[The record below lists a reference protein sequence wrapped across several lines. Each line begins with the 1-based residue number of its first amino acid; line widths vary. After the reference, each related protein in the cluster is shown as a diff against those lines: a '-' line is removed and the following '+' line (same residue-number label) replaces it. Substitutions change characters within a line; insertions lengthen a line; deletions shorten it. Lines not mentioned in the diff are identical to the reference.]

1 MIGVEVNRVVYKG
14 DGQVKNFPYSFTI
27 SDKDEIIVT
36 VVDPDRNRK
45 ELTSDF
51 FIDKDKK
58 EVIYPGYAS
67 GEEPAE
73 AERPPTLPG
82 GWLIVLQR
90 KTRIDQQSDIGGKWP
105 FDVTEESLDKIT
117 RILQDI
123 DTDAKR
129 HLTLSPETESIDVT
143 LPKPEANKG
152 FYWDET
158 GKKLVSADNPN
169 LAAKNAAERASAA
182 SESEKNAAVS
192 ESNAYKYKQDA
203 ESAQRAAETARDK
216 AKDSADHAASSAV
229 VATEKR
235 KDIELHEKNA
245 ASSAAA
251 AKASEQNAAD
261 SENVA
266 KACANAA
273 ADSESNAAN
282 NATMAQKE
290 RVSAGNYASAAS
302 ESASAA
308 SESASSAAEDA
319 NTAANAAISAAD
331 SHYNTVMSQRNAA
344 ASAKAASASASNAKS
359 SSDTA
364 QELATQTKAN
374 ADTATTA
381 AANASDSAAKA
392 KDYFEKSNS
401 PALYLDSEGYLC
413 ARIVINTE
421 EPK

>member
-51 FIDKDKK
+51 FIDEDKK

-73 AERPPTLPG
+73 AERPPTLPS

-90 KTRIDQQSDIGGKWP
+90 KTRIDQQSDLGGKWP

-143 LPKPEANKG
+143 LPRPEANKG

-216 AKDSADHAASSAV
+216 AKDSEDNAASSAA

-261 SENVA
+261 SEIGAKVSEQNAADSEIVA

-273 ADSESNAAN
+273 ANSESNAAG
-282 NATMAQKE
+282 NASMAQRE
-290 RVSAGNYASAAS
+290 RVSAGNYAN
-302 ESASAA
+302 AA
-308 SESASSAAEDA
+308 SESASSAAENA

-331 SHYNTVMSQRNAA
+331 SHRNTVMSQRNAA

-364 QELATQTKAN
+364 NEYAQIAKELYKAFCTDIIGPPPSAMN
-374 ADTATTA
+374 KADMFVAPGPA
-381 AANASDSAAKA
+381 AMAAM
-392 KDYFEKSNS
+392 D
-401 PALYLDSEGYLC
+401 EGG
-413 ARIVINTE
+413 
-421 EPK
+421 

>member
-14 DGQVKNFPYSFTI
+14 DGQAKNFPYSFTI

-36 VVDPDRNRK
+36 VIDPDRNRK
-45 ELTSDF
+45 ELTSDY
-51 FIDKDKK
+51 FIDEDKK

-73 AERPPTLPG
+73 AERPPILPS
-82 GWLIVLQR
+82 GWFIVLQR
-90 KTRIDQQSDIGGKWP
+90 KTRIDQQSDLGGKWP

-169 LAAKNAAERASAA
+169 LAAKNAAESASAA

-203 ESAQRAAETARDK
+203 ESAQKAAESARDK
-216 AKDSADHAASSAV
+216 AKDSADSAASSAA

-261 SENVA
+261 SKNAA
-266 KACANAA
+266 KASANAA
-273 ADSESNAAN
+273 ATSESNAAN
-282 NATMAQKE
+282 SAAIAQKE

-302 ESASAA
+302 G
-308 SESASSAAEDA
+308 SASSAATSA
-319 NTAANAAISAAD
+319 STAASAATSAAD
-331 SHYNTVMSQRNAA
+331 SYSKSAASERNASA
-344 ASAKAASASASNAKS
+344 FAKAASTSATSAKN

-364 QELATQTKAN
+364 SEYMKI
-374 ADTATTA
+374 
-381 AANASDSAAKA
+381 A
-392 KDYFEKSNS
+392 KDLYKAFCLNIVGPSASTMNKAGILIGASAS
-401 PALYLDSEGYLC
+401 GMKALEQ
-413 ARIVINTE
+413 E
-421 EPK
+421 ET

>member
-1 MIGVEVNRVVYKG
+1 MIGVEVNRVIYKG
-14 DGQVKNFPYSFTI
+14 DGQAKNFPYSFTI

-36 VVDPDRNRK
+36 VIDPDRNRK
-45 ELTSDF
+45 ELTSDY
-51 FIDKDKK
+51 FIDEDKK

-73 AERPPTLPG
+73 AERPPTLPS
-82 GWLIVLQR
+82 GWFIVLQR
-90 KTRIDQQSDIGGKWP
+90 KTRIDQRSDLGGKWP

-158 GKKLVSADNPN
+158 GEKLVSADNPN
-169 LAAKNAAERASAA
+169 LAAKNAAESASAA

-203 ESAQRAAETARDK
+203 ESAQKAAESARDK
-216 AKDSADHAASSAV
+216 AKDSADSAASSAA

-235 KDIELHEKNA
+235 KDTELHEKNA

-261 SENVA
+261 SKNAA
-266 KACANAA
+266 KSSANAA
-273 ADSESNAAN
+273 ATSESNAAN
-282 NATMAQKE
+282 SAAIAQKE
-290 RVSAGNYASAAS
+290 RVSAGNYTSAAS
-302 ESASAA
+302 G
-308 SESASSAAEDA
+308 SASSAATSA
-319 NTAANAAISAAD
+319 STAASAATSAAD
-331 SHYNTVMSQRNAA
+331 SYSKSAASERNA
-344 ASAKAASASASNAKS
+344 SAFANAASASASNAKS

-364 QELATQTKAN
+364 NEYAQIAKELYKAFCTDIIGPPPSAMN
-374 ADTATTA
+374 KADMFVAPGPA
-381 AANASDSAAKA
+381 AMAAM
-392 KDYFEKSNS
+392 D
-401 PALYLDSEGYLC
+401 EGG
-413 ARIVINTE
+413 
-421 EPK
+421 

>member
-45 ELTSDF
+45 ELTSNF
-51 FIDKDKK
+51 FIDEDKK

-73 AERPPTLPG
+73 AERPPTLPS

-90 KTRIDQQSDIGGKWP
+90 KTRIDQQSDLGGKWP

-216 AKDSADHAASSAV
+216 AKDSEDNAASSAA

-282 NATMAQKE
+282 NASMAQREKA
-290 RVSAGNYASAAS
+290 SAGNYASAAS
-302 ESASAA
+302 ESAS
-308 SESASSAAEDA
+308 SAAENA

-331 SHYNTVMSQRNAA
+331 SHWNTVMSQRNAA
-344 ASAKAASASASNAKS
+344 ASAKAASASASDAKS

-364 QELATQTKAN
+364 IEYAQIAKELYKAFCTDIIGPPPSAMN
-374 ADTATTA
+374 KADMFVAPGPA
-381 AANASDSAAKA
+381 AMAAM
-392 KDYFEKSNS
+392 D
-401 PALYLDSEGYLC
+401 EGD
-413 ARIVINTE
+413 
-421 EPK
+421 

>member
-1 MIGVEVNRVVYKG
+1 MIGVEVNRAVYKG

-51 FIDKDKK
+51 FIDEDKK

-90 KTRIDQQSDIGGKWP
+90 KTRIDQQSDLGGKWP

-143 LPKPEANKG
+143 LPRPEANKG

-216 AKDSADHAASSAV
+216 AKDSANNAASSAA
-229 VATEKR
+229 VAIEKR

-261 SENVA
+261 SKNA
-266 KACANAA
+266 AQASANAA
-273 ADSESNAAN
+273 ATSESNTAKSAAI
-282 NATMAQKE
+282 AQKA
-290 RVSAGNYASAAS
+290 RASAGEYAN
-302 ESASAA
+302 AA

-319 NTAANAAISAAD
+319 NTATNAAISAAD

-364 QELATQTKAN
+364 NEYAQIAKELYKAFCTDIIGPPPSAMN
-374 ADTATTA
+374 KADMFVAPGPA
-381 AANASDSAAKA
+381 AMAAM
-392 KDYFEKSNS
+392 D
-401 PALYLDSEGYLC
+401 EGG
-413 ARIVINTE
+413 
-421 EPK
+421 

>member
-27 SDKDEIIVT
+27 SNKDEIIVT

-51 FIDKDKK
+51 FIDEDKK

-73 AERPPTLPG
+73 AERPPTLPS

-90 KTRIDQQSDIGGKWP
+90 KTRIDQQSDLGGKWP

-169 LAAKNAAERASAA
+169 LAAKNAAESASAA

-216 AKDSADHAASSAV
+216 AKGSEDNAASSAA

-261 SENVA
+261 SKNTA
-266 KACANAA
+266 KASANAA
-273 ADSESNAAN
+273 ATSESNTANSAAI
-282 NATMAQKE
+282 AQKE
-290 RVSAGNYASAAS
+290 RVSAGNY
-302 ESASAA
+302 ASAA

-364 QELATQTKAN
+364 NEYAQIAKELYKAFCTDIIGPPPSAMN
-374 ADTATTA
+374 KADMFVAPGPA
-381 AANASDSAAKA
+381 AMAAM
-392 KDYFEKSNS
+392 D
-401 PALYLDSEGYLC
+401 EGD
-413 ARIVINTE
+413 
-421 EPK
+421 

>member
-27 SDKDEIIVT
+27 SNKDEIIVT

-51 FIDKDKK
+51 FIDEDKK

-73 AERPPTLPG
+73 AERPPTLPS

-90 KTRIDQQSDIGGKWP
+90 KTRIDQQSDLGGKWP

-169 LAAKNAAERASAA
+169 LAAKNAAESASAA

-216 AKDSADHAASSAV
+216 AKGSEDNAASSAA

-261 SENVA
+261 SKNAA
-266 KACANAA
+266 KASANAA
-273 ADSESNAAN
+273 ATSESNTANSAAI
-282 NATMAQKE
+282 AQKE
-290 RVSAGNYASAAS
+290 RVSAGNY
-302 ESASAA
+302 ASAA

-364 QELATQTKAN
+364 NEYAQIAKELYKAFCTDIIGPPPSAMN
-374 ADTATTA
+374 KADMFVAPGPA
-381 AANASDSAAKA
+381 AMAAM
-392 KDYFEKSNS
+392 D
-401 PALYLDSEGYLC
+401 EGD
-413 ARIVINTE
+413 
-421 EPK
+421 

>member
-36 VVDPDRNRK
+36 VVDPDGNRK
-45 ELTSDF
+45 ELTYDF
-51 FIDKDKK
+51 FIDEDKK

-73 AERPPTLPG
+73 AERPPALPS

-90 KTRIDQQSDIGGKWP
+90 KTRIDQQSDLGGKWP

-143 LPKPEANKG
+143 LPRPEANKG

-216 AKDSADHAASSAV
+216 AKDSADNAASSAA

-261 SENVA
+261 YKNAA
-266 KACANAA
+266 KASANAA
-273 ADSESNAAN
+273 ATSESNAAN
-282 NATMAQKE
+282 SAAMAKRE

-302 ESASAA
+302 ESAS
-308 SESASSAAEDA
+308 SAAENA

-344 ASAKAASASASNAKS
+344 ASAKAASDSASNAKS

-364 QELATQTKAN
+364 NEYAQIAKELYKAFCTDIIGPPPSAMN
-374 ADTATTA
+374 KADMFVAPGPA
-381 AANASDSAAKA
+381 AMAAM
-392 KDYFEKSNS
+392 D
-401 PALYLDSEGYLC
+401 EGG
-413 ARIVINTE
+413 
-421 EPK
+421 

>member
-51 FIDKDKK
+51 FIDEDKK

-90 KTRIDQQSDIGGKWP
+90 KTRIDQQSDLGGKWP

-129 HLTLSPETESIDVT
+129 HLTLSPQTESIDVT

-169 LAAKNAAERASAA
+169 LAAKNAAESASAA

-216 AKDSADHAASSAV
+216 AKDSADNAASSAA

-261 SENVA
+261 SKNAA
-266 KACANAA
+266 KASANAA
-273 ADSESNAAN
+273 ATSESNAAN
-282 NATMAQKE
+282 SAAIAQKE
-290 RVSAGNYASAAS
+290 RASAGNYASAAS
-302 ESASAA
+302 ESAS
-308 SESASSAAEDA
+308 SAAENA
-319 NTAANAAISAAD
+319 NTAGNAAISAAD
-331 SHYNTVMSQRNAA
+331 SYRNTVMSQRNAA

-364 QELATQTKAN
+364 NEYAQIAKELYKAFCTDIIGPPPSAMN
-374 ADTATTA
+374 KADMFVAPGPA
-381 AANASDSAAKA
+381 AMAAM
-392 KDYFEKSNS
+392 D
-401 PALYLDSEGYLC
+401 EGG
-413 ARIVINTE
+413 
-421 EPK
+421 

>member
-27 SDKDEIIVT
+27 SNKDEIIVT
-36 VVDPDRNRK
+36 VVDPDRNKK

-51 FIDKDKK
+51 FIDEDKK

-90 KTRIDQQSDIGGKWP
+90 KTRIDQQSDLGGKWP

-169 LAAKNAAERASAA
+169 LAAKNAAESASAA

-216 AKDSADHAASSAV
+216 AKDSAGSAASSAA

-261 SENVA
+261 SKNAA
-266 KACANAA
+266 KVSANAA
-273 ADSESNAAN
+273 GNSECNAAYS
-282 NATMAQKE
+282 AAVAQKE
-290 RVSAGNYASAAS
+290 RESAGSYASAAS
-302 ESASAA
+302 G
-308 SESASSAAEDA
+308 SASSAATSA
-319 NTAANAAISAAD
+319 STAVSAATSAAD
-331 SHYNTVMSQRNAA
+331 SYNKSSTSERNA
-344 ASAKAASASASNAKS
+344 SAFANAASASASNAKS

-364 QELATQTKAN
+364 NEYAQTAKELYKAFCTDIIGPPPSAMN
-374 ADTATTA
+374 KADMFVAPGPA
-381 AANASDSAAKA
+381 AMAAM
-392 KDYFEKSNS
+392 D
-401 PALYLDSEGYLC
+401 EGG
-413 ARIVINTE
+413 
-421 EPK
+421 

>member
-27 SDKDEIIVT
+27 SNKDEIIVT

-51 FIDKDKK
+51 FIDEDKK

-73 AERPPTLPG
+73 AERPPTLPS

-90 KTRIDQQSDIGGKWP
+90 KTRIDQQSDLGGKWP

-169 LAAKNAAERASAA
+169 LAAKNAAESASAA

-216 AKDSADHAASSAV
+216 AKGSEDNAASSAA

-261 SENVA
+261 SKNAA
-266 KACANAA
+266 KASANAA
-273 ADSESNAAN
+273 ATSESNTANSAAI
-282 NATMAQKE
+282 AQKE
-290 RVSAGNYASAAS
+290 RVSAGNY
-302 ESASAA
+302 ASAA

-319 NTAANAAISAAD
+319 NTAANAAISVAD

-364 QELATQTKAN
+364 NEYAQIAKELYKAFCTDIIGPPPSAMN
-374 ADTATTA
+374 KADMFVAPGPA
-381 AANASDSAAKA
+381 AMAAM
-392 KDYFEKSNS
+392 D
-401 PALYLDSEGYLC
+401 EGD
-413 ARIVINTE
+413 
-421 EPK
+421 

>member
-36 VVDPDRNRK
+36 VVDPDGNRK
-45 ELTSDF
+45 ELTYDF
-51 FIDKDKK
+51 FIDEDKK

-73 AERPPTLPG
+73 AERPPTLPS

-90 KTRIDQQSDIGGKWP
+90 KTRIDQQSDLGGKWP

-143 LPKPEANKG
+143 LPRPEANKG

-216 AKDSADHAASSAV
+216 AKDSADNAASSAA

-251 AKASEQNAAD
+251 ANASEQNAAD

-266 KACANAA
+266 KACATAA

-282 NATMAQKE
+282 NASMSQRE

-302 ESASAA
+302 ESAS
-308 SESASSAAEDA
+308 SAAENA

-364 QELATQTKAN
+364 NEYAQIAKELYKAFCTDIIGPPPSAMN
-374 ADTATTA
+374 KADMFVAPGPA
-381 AANASDSAAKA
+381 AMAAM
-392 KDYFEKSNS
+392 D
-401 PALYLDSEGYLC
+401 EGG
-413 ARIVINTE
+413 
-421 EPK
+421 